1 MIVIVFGANGQL
13 GQAIQSISTNFSKHH
28 FKKNTDNIQ
37 FHFFDSNQ
45 VDITNINAVESTFK
59 LVKPDFCINT
69 AAYTAV
75 DKAEIEEEKAH
86 LINVIGVKN
95 LIQSCQNYDTSLIH
109 VSTDF
114 VFDGIKNEPYLET
127 DPTNPQGVYGVTKR
141 KGELEIIH
149 SLKKYFIVRTSWLY
163 SDFGNNFKKTMLKL
177 ANEKNQLSVV
187 NDQIGS
193 PTHALDLADMI
204 LKILSSKSKN
214 YGIYHFCNEGNT
226 SWFGFAKKIFELNSV
241 KIDLKA
247 IPTSDYPTLALR
259 PKYSVLDTSKIKK
272 EFNIKIKS
280 WEKALQD
287 N

>member
-13 GQAIQSISTNFSKHH
+13 GQAIQSIFANFSNHH
-28 FKKNTDNIQ
+28 FKKNKDNIQ

-59 LVKPDFCINT
+59 LVKPDFCINA

-95 LIQSCQNYDTSLIH
+95 IIQSCQTYDTSLIH

-149 SLKKYFIVRTSWLY
+149 SLKEYFIVRTSWLY

-177 ANEKNQLSVV
+177 ANEKNQLNVV

-247 IPTSDYPTLALR
+247 IPTSDYPTLPIVYLPIYPYR
-259 PKYSVLDTSKIKK
+259 QYCLHTNHYQVCYQVLA
-272 EFNIKIKS
+272 E
-280 WEKALQD
+280 
-287 N
+287 

>member
-13 GQAIQSISTNFSKHH
+13 GQAIQSISTNFSNIH

-45 VDITNINAVESTFK
+45 VDITNINAVEFTFK
-59 LVKPDFCINT
+59 LVKPDFCINA

-95 LIQSCQNYDTSLIH
+95 IIQSCLTYDTSLIH
-109 VSTDF
+109 ISTDF
-114 VFDGIKNEPYLET
+114 VFDGIKTIPYLET

-141 KGELEIIH
+141 KGELEIIQ

-177 ANEKNQLSVV
+177 ANEKDQLSVV
-187 NDQIGS
+187 NDQRGS

-204 LKILSSKSKN
+204 LKILISESKN

-226 SWFGFAKKIFELNSV
+226 SWFEFAKKIFELNSV

-247 IPTSDYPTLALR
+247 IPTSEYPTLALR

-272 EFNIKIKS
+272 EFNINIKS
-280 WEKALQD
+280 WENALRD